1 MQSLKRD
8 PSSDALPPALIYA
21 AALTFGVLAALAL
34 EIYLTGAGFDPANL
48 WENFLSSG
56 TRDLRTAGP
65 WWGIVALAF
74 VVGGITAAALS
85 RLPPPWHR
93 YRLLRWVAAG
103 VILLLLE
110 DITHS
115 GCRAPGRGGRCERG
129 GSLDCAVRRSADG
142 LAGSLCRRAALTGGE
157 LSLQSQ
163 IVLGPRHTRFSCGE
177 RDETIVRRLEP

>member
-1 MQSLKRD
+1 MQSSKRD

-21 AALTFGVLAALAL
+21 AALTCGVLAALAL

-103 VILLLLE
+103 IILLLHE

-115 GCRAPGRGGRCERG
+115 SVAPEAVAAGVNVAVRLTALGVAALMALLGVYV
-129 GSLDCAVRRSADG
+129 AVRR
-142 LAGSLCRRAALTGGE
+142 
-157 LSLQSQ
+157 
-163 IVLGPRHTRFSCGE
+163 
-177 RDETIVRRLEP
+177 

>member
-8 PSSDALPPALIYA
+8 PFSTPLPPALIYA
-21 AALTFGVLAALAL
+21 AALTCGVLAALAL
-34 EIYLTGAGFDPANL
+34 EVYLTGAGFDPANL

-103 VILLLLE
+103 VIVLLLE

-115 GCRAPGRGGRCERG
+115 TSGPEAVAAGVNVAVRLTALCVAALMALLGAYV
-129 GSLDCAVRRSADG
+129 AVRR
-142 LAGSLCRRAALTGGE
+142 
-157 LSLQSQ
+157 
-163 IVLGPRHTRFSCGE
+163 
-177 RDETIVRRLEP
+177 

>member
-1 MQSLKRD
+1 MQSLRRD
-8 PSSDALPPALIYA
+8 LSSVQLPPALIYA
-21 AALTFGVLAALAL
+21 AAVTCGVLAALAL

-103 VILLLLE
+103 VIVLLLE

-115 GCRAPGRGGRCERG
+115 AGGLEAVAAGVNVAVRLTALCVAALMALLG
-129 GSLDCAVRRSADG
+129 AYVAVRR
-142 LAGSLCRRAALTGGE
+142 
-157 LSLQSQ
+157 
-163 IVLGPRHTRFSCGE
+163 
-177 RDETIVRRLEP
+177 

>member
-1 MQSLKRD
+1 MDMQSSKRD

-115 GCRAPGRGGRCERG
+115 AGGPEAVAAG
-129 GSLDCAVRRSADG
+129 VNVAVRLTA
-142 LAGSLCRRAALTGGE
+142 LCVAALMA
-157 LSLQSQ
+157 L
-163 IVLGPRHTRFSCGE
+163 LGAY
-177 RDETIVRRLEP
+177 VALRR

>member
-1 MQSLKRD
+1 MPGPSPGVRYLPALCGIDMQSLKRD
-8 PSSDALPPALIYA
+8 PSSDALTPALIYA
-21 AALTFGVLAALAL
+21 AALTCGVLAALAL

-103 VILLLLE
+103 IILLLLE

-115 GCRAPGRGGRCERG
+115 SGGPEAVAAGVNVAVRLTALCVAALMALLG
-129 GSLDCAVRRSADG
+129 AYVAVRR
-142 LAGSLCRRAALTGGE
+142 
-157 LSLQSQ
+157 
-163 IVLGPRHTRFSCGE
+163 
-177 RDETIVRRLEP
+177 

>member
-1 MQSLKRD
+1 MQSSKRD
-8 PSSDALPPALIYA
+8 AFSTPLPPALIYA
-21 AALTFGVLAALAL
+21 AALTCGVLAALAL
-34 EIYLTGAGFDPANL
+34 EVYLTGAGFDPANL

-65 WWGIVALAF
+65 WWGIAALAF

-103 VILLLLE
+103 VIVLLLE

-115 GCRAPGRGGRCERG
+115 AVAPEAVAAGVNVAVRLTALCVAALMALLGAYV
-129 GSLDCAVRRSADG
+129 AVRR
-142 LAGSLCRRAALTGGE
+142 
-157 LSLQSQ
+157 
-163 IVLGPRHTRFSCGE
+163 
-177 RDETIVRRLEP
+177 

>member
-1 MQSLKRD
+1 MQSFKRD
-8 PSSDALPPALIYA
+8 PASDALPPALIYA
-21 AALTFGVLAALAL
+21 AALTCGVLAALAL

-103 VILLLLE
+103 AIVLLVE
-110 DITHS
+110 NITHS
-115 GCRAPGRGGRCERG
+115 AGGGEAVAAGVNVAVRLTALCVAALMALLG
-129 GSLDCAVRRSADG
+129 AYVAVRR
-142 LAGSLCRRAALTGGE
+142 
-157 LSLQSQ
+157 
-163 IVLGPRHTRFSCGE
+163 
-177 RDETIVRRLEP
+177 